1 MFTQTLV
8 DTPEIRNTT
17 SILGCRPVSAS
28 FVVIDTTV
36 QLCARDVIEATG
48 MRSEMVHQ
56 RLVTNIWN
64 ATLGTNTIVYP
75 NEIREVRVNHAS
87 CR

>member
-8 DTPEIRNTT
+8 DTPEIRNTI
-17 SILGCRPVSAS
+17 SVLGYLPVSTS
-28 FVVIDTTV
+28 FVVIDTPAQV
-36 QLCARDVIEATG
+36 CARDVVEGTG
-48 MRSEMVHQ
+48 MRAEMVHQ